1 MRARPILFS
10 GAMVRALLDGSKTQ
24 TRRVIKPQPAE
35 GESIF
40 MMGLV
45 TQSWIAG
52 KVNDLNHP
60 REVIP
65 CPYGKPGDLLWVRET
80 IAYQWP
86 DDCDNGR
93 VYPDDEGDDIREFGR
108 PIKQAECDILYAATD
123 LDAEWMGDNGE
134 PCKPRW
140 KPSIHMPR
148 RASRITLEITGVRVE
163 QLWEISEADAIAEG
177 AEKLG
182 YDENYNCFVR
192 SDNGTHRTGFFGLW
206 HYINGPESF
215 EANPWLWVVEF
226 KVHQRHVDE
235 ILRERGAA

>member
-1 MRARPILFS
+1 MKARPILFS

-24 TRRVIKPQPAE
+24 TRRTVKDACN
-35 GESIF
+35 G
-40 MMGLV
+40 V
-45 TQSWIAG
+45 TTCIE
-52 KVNDLNHP
+52 KNDEWPLYASDQHGAWHP
-60 REVIP
+60 RP

-123 LDAEWMGDNGE
+123 LDAAWMGDDGE
-134 PCKPRW
+134 PCNPKW

-163 QLWEISEADAIAEG
+163 QLWDISESDAQAEG
-177 AEKLG
+177 AQRLV
-182 YDENYNCFVR
+182 YDENYNTFLK
-192 SDNGTHRTGFFGLW
+192 SDKGTYRTGFFGLW

-235 ILRERGAA
+235 ILRERSAA